1 MRGLS
6 FHFPAKIRPFLAA
19 FVLLVAASGIV
30 AFTYSAYYA
39 EKKEMLSYLV
49 QQAAMTADLRLNE
62 IFVRGRDRTP
72 QKALL
77 DILKAERGMPLTA
90 VDIVKAREEMQ
101 HLPWV
106 KTVEIERRL
115 PHFLLVNLTERKP
128 IAVWQNQGIYKPI
141 DSDGQIIET
150 TVRKLNG
157 LPLILGME
165 APEKTPEL
173 LSFLAQEPEL
183 MRRVKAGI
191 RIGKRR
197 WNVIL
202 DDLDN
207 GITVRLP
214 ESDPAA
220 EWGRLARL
228 NKTQQLLD
236 REISMVDLR
245 QPDKLI
251 VHLKEQKKSKK
262 KSAPKPDLALEESL

>member
-6 FHFPAKIRPFLAA
+6 FRLPANIRPFAAA
-19 FVLLVAASGIV
+19 FAVLVLASGIV

-39 EKKEMLSYLV
+39 EKKEMLSFLA
-49 QQAAMTADLRLNE
+49 QQAAITADLRLNE
-62 IFVRGRDRTP
+62 IFVRGRARTP

-77 DILKAERGMPLTA
+77 DILNAERGMPLTA
-90 VDIVKAREEMQ
+90 IDIGKAREEIQ
-101 HLPWV
+101 RLPWV

-115 PHFLLVNLTERKP
+115 PHFLLVNLTERAP
-128 IAVWQNQGIYKPI
+128 IAVWQNKGVYKPI

-150 TVRKLNG
+150 TVRKLSG
-157 LPLILGME
+157 LPLIVGEE

-173 LSFLAQEPEL
+173 LSFLAQEPDL
-183 MRRVKAGI
+183 MRRVKAGV
-191 RIGKRR
+191 RIGNRR

-202 DDLDN
+202 DDLDD

-214 ESDPAA
+214 ESDPAS

-228 NKTQQLLD
+228 DKTQRLLD
-236 REISMVDLR
+236 RDISMIDLR

-251 VHLKEQKKSKK
+251 VHVKEPKKNKPRRP
-262 KSAPKPDLALEESL
+262 SAETI

>member
-1 MRGLS
+1 MRGLN
-6 FHFPAKIRPFLAA
+6 FRLPAKIRPFAAA
-19 FVLLVAASGIV
+19 FAVLVLASGIV

-62 IFVRGRDRTP
+62 IFVRGRGRTP

-77 DILKAERGMPLTA
+77 EILKAERGMPLTA
-90 VDIVKAREEMQ
+90 IDIGKAREEIQ
-101 HLPWV
+101 RLPWV

-115 PHFLLVNLTERKP
+115 PHFLLINLTERTP

-202 DDLDN
+202 DDLDD

-214 ESDPAA
+214 ESDPAS

-228 NKTQQLLD
+228 NKTQGLLD
-236 REISMVDLR
+236 REISMIDLR

-251 VHLKEQKKSKK
+251 VHLKEYKKSKK
-262 KSAPKPDLALEESL
+262 KTVPKPDLALEESL

>member
-6 FHFPAKIRPFLAA
+6 FRFPAKIRPFLAA

-30 AFTYSAYYA
+30 AFTYTAYYA

-90 VDIVKAREEMQ
+90 VDIGKAREEMQ
-101 HLPWV
+101 RLPWV

-128 IAVWQNQGIYKPI
+128 IAVWQNQGVYKPI
-141 DSDGQIIET
+141 DSDGQIVET

-157 LPLILGME
+157 LPLILGAE
-165 APEKTPEL
+165 APEKTPEFL
-173 LSFLAQEPEL
+173 NFLAQEPEL
-183 MRRVKAGI
+183 LRRVKAGI

-202 DDLDN
+202 DDLDD

-214 ESDPAA
+214 ESDPAS

-236 REISMVDLR
+236 RDISMVDLR
-245 QPDKLI
+245 QPDKLV
-251 VHLKEQKKSKK
+251 VHVKEQKNLRRHKSVKPV
-262 KSAPKPDLALEESL
+262 SAVETAL

>member
-6 FHFPAKIRPFLAA
+6 FRFPAKIRPFLAA

-30 AFTYSAYYA
+30 AFTYTAYYA

-90 VDIVKAREEMQ
+90 VDIGKAREEMQ
-101 HLPWV
+101 RLPWV

-128 IAVWQNQGIYKPI
+128 IAVWQNQGVYKPI
-141 DSDGQIIET
+141 DSDGQIVET

-157 LPLILGME
+157 LPLILGAE
-165 APEKTPEL
+165 APEKTPEFL
-173 LSFLAQEPEL
+173 GFLAQEPEL
-183 MRRVKAGI
+183 LRRVKAGI

-202 DDLDN
+202 DDLDD

-214 ESDPAA
+214 ESDPAS

-236 REISMVDLR
+236 RDISMVDLR
-245 QPDKLI
+245 QPDKLV
-251 VHLKEQKKSKK
+251 VHVKEQKNPRRHKSVKPV
-262 KSAPKPDLALEESL
+262 SAVETAL

>member
-6 FHFPAKIRPFLAA
+6 FRLPANIRPFAAA
-19 FVLLVAASGIV
+19 FAVLVLASGIV

-62 IFVRGRDRTP
+62 IFVRGRGRTP

-77 DILKAERGMPLTA
+77 EILKAERGMPLTA
-90 VDIVKAREEMQ
+90 IDIGKAREEIQ
-101 HLPWV
+101 RLPWE

-115 PHFLLVNLTERKP
+115 PHFLLVNLTERAP

-202 DDLDN
+202 DDLDD

-214 ESDPAA
+214 ESDPAS

-228 NKTQQLLD
+228 NKTQRLLD
-236 REISMVDLR
+236 RDISMIDLR

-251 VHLKEQKKSKK
+251 VHVKEPQKNTSRRPAAEKI
-262 KSAPKPDLALEESL
+262 L